1 MTSGSFIENNRYK
14 KILELTGKPNFYL
27 LGFGRYT
34 PWTLD
39 LTPPV
44 VSGVE
49 TSVDELFGF
58 IRVQEITGITQ
69 TTQELS
75 DFSVDGEHY
84 KKLTNSLPAL
94 STFNCKQV
102 CFEAT
107 LNHSQ
112 MTQPS
117 WRSLSLHQSAAAL
130 SVTGFITPM
139 LQGLSLAYLAH
150 FRPRTKESGAV
161 ETIRLILPITGGL

>member
-1 MTSGSFIENNRYK
+1 MTNGSFIQSNRYK
-14 KILELTGKPNFYL
+14 KILELTSKPNFYL

-49 TSVDELFGF
+49 TNVDELFGF
-58 IRVQEITGITQ
+58 IRVTEITGVAK
-69 TTQELS
+69 TTQQLS
-75 DFSVDGEHY
+75 DFSVNGDYY
-84 KKLTNSLPAL
+84 KKLPNTIQAL
-94 STFNCKQV
+94 ATAGCKEV

-107 LNHSQ
+107 LTHSQ

-117 WRSLSLHQSAAAL
+117 WRSLSLHQSATVL
-130 SVTGFITPM
+130 TLTGFIPPT
-139 LQGLSLAYLAH
+139 LLNLSLIYLAH
-150 FRPRTKESGAV
+150 FTPRTKESGAV
-161 ETIRLILPITGGL
+161 ETIRLILPIDGGL